1 MGNKFI
7 AITSQWKVFLA
18 TEEINAVKGII
29 LALLHKML

>member
-7 AITSQWKVFLA
+7 AITSQWKVFLV
-18 TEEINAVKGII
+18 TEGRNAVKGII